1 MTRKF
6 RAATVQQVLPR
17 PLHTAAVVVLLLIVL
32 VPLVYILL
40 ASLNSDLA
48 VAAGEF
54 WPSQFTFANYAKIW
68 HTADLA
74 GGLKN
79 SLLISGSVAVVS
91 AFVSVMAA
99 YVLVRFKFLGR
110 LTALRGLVTLQ
121 SIPGTLLLLPIFVLF
136 ASVSTALRIPIIGTP
151 WAVFVTYL
159 TFSLPFATWVMV
171 TYLRGL
177 PLEIEEAARIDGARP
192 ATVLLR
198 IVLPL
203 SWPGIVV
210 AAIFSFLQ
218 GWNDVLFSSVMTSPS
233 SRTAAV
239 ALSVLS
245 STQDTG
251 AVPIYGQM
259 MAASLVCAAPVVLLN
274 LVFQRYLVGG
284 LTAGGIK

>member
-1 MTRKF
+1 MSRF
-6 RAATVQQVLPR
+6 RAASVHQVLPR
-17 PLHTAAVVVLLLIVL
+17 PAHVIAVVVLLLIVL
-32 VPLVYILL
+32 APLAYILS
-40 ASLNSDLA
+40 ASVNSDLA
-48 VAAGEF
+48 VAAGDF
-54 WPSQFTFANYAKIW
+54 WPSQFTFDNYARIW
-68 HTADLA
+68 QTADLA
-74 GGLKN
+74 GGLRN
-79 SLLISGSVAVVS
+79 SVLISGSVAVVS
-91 AFVSVMAA
+91 ALVSVMTA
-99 YVLVRFKFLGR
+99 YVLVRYKFLGR
-110 LTALRGLVTLQ
+110 LTTLRGLVVLQ
-121 SIPGTLLLLPIFVLF
+121 SVPGTLLLLPIFVLF
-136 ASVSTALRIPIIGTP
+136 ASVSTALRVPIIGTP

-159 TFSLPFATWVMV
+159 TFALPFATWVMV

-177 PLEIEEAARIDGARP
+177 PLEIEEAARIDGAGP

-218 GWNDVLFSSVMTSPS
+218 GWNDVLFSSVMTSPA

-274 LVFQRYLVGG
+274 LVFQRYLVNG